1 MNLNGK
7 NKSIIKRVISCIVCF
22 AMILGMTPVTA
33 HAAEDTY
40 GYTIECCEG
49 EQCNINMGHTVD
61 GVTVN
66 ASPNVKYEYGTEDVN
81 VFFQADEGAVFSGI
95 VIKEDG
101 VEKKFIK
108 AAEVDNGYAVVKS
121 CSYTIPTTDFG
132 KNITIKVVN
141 WEHPFDNEYVVNYGT
156 EDNASIADN
165 GGYLEGGM
173 MCTFEVGSP
182 ITFTFTPPESS
193 EEDPCRV
200 IFSKNMADPVD
211 VASELVANGDGTYT
225 WTYAAEDAAG
235 FAIDVIWTEAE
246 ASIRDCWDYM
256 MAKDEAGEEYILV
269 DYSYGNGGTVTVN
282 ENDKIAKQGYDNNY
296 GMFIFEEEAVLELVV
311 TPVDG
316 GAINGIFINDE
327 EVDLSNPEL
336 FDEATGTLKV
346 AVDPSAEEPI
356 WILIDFASNGYSAG
370 YNEIAFDIS
379 YNGNHINS
387 WKEYE
392 FPEGEEAITLD
403 IRVMEDDATL
413 YGIKVNSDKN
423 GVYCIKPEDIADAET
438 EGLYHF
444 VIDDIDDFYHVEIF
458 DWTDENIIYD
468 GYFKVDYNLK
478 HDHESAER
486 GAVYVNDEL
495 INSVRQFYDDSS
507 INIDYKYTEG
517 ETIDF
522 VLVPPAGIDVKPE
535 KIAVCGFEEEY
546 EFVDTSLLVA
556 GEALEDGRTPYTF
569 SYTPDGGFKLG
580 IWWEEAQYDFDMCT
594 PDWDNGQYDVYYWV
608 NVGAEVLTIEDADE
622 TNNVVNQAQYREDG
636 KVVLNAA
643 TDLKITIP
651 ESYRDKVITI
661 HMNQSNVALDG
672 TDDRYDAENGVI
684 TWFVNPEGPT
694 DFRIDFEI
702 PGIFVNSEP
711 MEMTT
716 TMNGAE
722 VYSWEETPF
731 PEGTVTLGFKPNDGY
746 NLKGIRIRTAD
757 SPEYCVGFDEMEY
770 DEESGQYLY
779 VVPDTDI
786 RYEIS
791 TVFEEDNNWTTKGEY
806 VLYYEQSDDGYIT
819 FDGFDERIDSY
830 VIYDYDSENTDSFD
844 FIIHNP
850 EWMVEAPYKVAYQ
863 INGYERVEV
872 AAEDIVVVD
881 AENGL
886 YKYTFDMGEDAGK
899 GFKLWVYWTEEQYI
913 YEMLEP
919 GDEQSWIQC
928 FVSNGPVPNITANDG
943 EGDIAQYLA
952 YDNRCKVIY
961 NFNYNDNLCENEGD
975 YYSLFQ
981 IPLDENL
988 VVDRICIDG
997 WDEVSLDGNDERYNP
1012 ETKTLTLKIYNG
1024 EWRDVNIDYKFTG
1037 YNLWFDTNEYT
1048 VSVNGDSV
1056 DVDTEYSFGDATEYT
1071 FVFAPVD
1078 NGENTR
1084 VVYGIKIFT
1093 GEGESQTVSYIS
1105 AEDLTDEGDG
1115 AYSYTVTDTQEWY
1128 RFEIINWEGCV
1139 FDNQYKIGYDE
1150 AYNAIKIGDE
1160 GINPWENYSYADFTV
1175 NEDGTV
1181 TFAIDIYPQAN
1192 EEGIESPFG
1201 IIVDVNDWSRD
1212 QYYCNESEPSF
1223 VDNGDYYTFTYT
1235 MQDFCVG
1242 AGVTFMVYST
1252 SEEFNYETC
1261 VPYMDGQY
1269 QLDYDAN
1276 VENIGNVIS
1285 NVEYSDTGN
1294 EEDVAYFGHASYR
1307 DRGRIVLDREQTLT
1321 FTVTP
1326 EAGKIL
1332 EDVIVDGGSVMDS
1345 VTDNGD
1351 GTYTYSITVWNGYAP
1366 SIHFEFADGVGYK
1379 VYYNPEGTTIIAA
1392 LQDGTPVEPDVNYVY
1407 PEGTDSLTI
1416 NFIAQDGYNYTDD
1429 FSGIKVVQK
1438 NLETNEDIVTFVKKS
1453 ELDKVYDDNENELVG
1468 TYGYTINDTS
1478 VLTEIMVVDW
1488 KYPFDGEYVVH
1499 YDRGYDANITVSLG
1513 DAEYSDVEP
1522 GEINDYGTAEVISFK
1537 LTPPSDFDTSFVEN
1551 DSEEWKNQLKFY
1563 VTENENENLQRINY
1577 VENFTYDSS
1586 TNTFTMPMY
1595 LPENDRG
1602 MVFEV
1607 FWTSE
1612 EECYKTMEPNPDSY
1626 MSEYGIG
1633 YTGNSY
1639 GNVTVEQ
1646 SEVTLLE
1653 YQTFRDNG
1661 KVRTEIVEGVEPI
1674 VAVKITPDANSKLGD
1689 ICLGE
1694 DSLTSGGT
1702 TPITGCE
1709 GVSYDVASDTYTYMW
1724 NLNDGYLHI
1733 EFDEETEKTIGVSAT
1748 TKGTLTDVYVSG
1760 TAKNVDIVDVEI
1772 KDANLTVLASKTGV
1786 SVEDGKFTCEFTGLE
1801 LTHAKAYIVI
1811 VTDAS
1816 DNKNVPADFAEGF
1829 FNACNGHIYAY
1840 KCTDTI
1846 CAVCGDERTDAPGH
1860 RYTSDCDT
1868 TCNNCADGTGV
1879 REPLADHSYNN
1890 QCTDTVCTVCGIIRH
1905 DPPGHSYTSDCDTTC
1920 DVCTDGTGDRETSVE
1935 HSYNNQCTD
1944 TECIVCGDERTD
1956 APGHSY
1962 TSDCDAFC
1970 DVCTDGTGDREPLAD
1985 HSYSNQCTD
1994 TICIECG
2001 DERTEAPGHHYSY
2014 ICQTK
2019 CDNCTDGSGDRV
2031 AAAEHTY
2038 NNQCTD
2044 TECADCG
2051 EERVAPGHSTSGPC
2065 DEVCNECSGAL
2076 TPSGDHVY
2084 DGCEDT
2090 ICNVCSKVREAK
2102 EHKYTD
2108 CTDTT
2113 CDNDGCTVT
2122 REAEAEHKYTD
2133 CTDTTCDNEGC
2144 TVTRPAPGHTTDG
2157 LCDKKCN
2164 VCDASIDTI
2173 YDHTYSGCEDTD
2185 CDVCGETRTA
2195 GTHEYADC
2203 EATDC
2208 ENCEFG
2214 NRTAPGHKYT
2224 DCVDTSCDNDG
2235 CTYERTDAPGHDVDG
2250 DCDEKCDVCNGA
2262 LTPSAEHT
2270 YSGCEDTECDVC
2282 GKTRTALAHKYTDC
2296 DDTTCDNDGCDET
2309 RTALAH
2315 KYTDCADTTCNTC
2328 NKTRTA
2334 PGHSYAGQTWLKD
2347 ENSHWQ
2353 KCANCSATST
2363 KEAHKMVEQADGSS
2377 KCSVCGHIVECE
2389 EVPNVTVSYRTHIQ
2403 SFGWEKQFKTD
2414 GEMSG
2419 TSGKAKRLEGI
2430 EIKVASAEAGKDV
2443 DLGIQYT
2450 THCQSYG
2457 WLPWSADGDMNGTE
2471 GEAKRLEA
2479 IKIQL
2484 TGEDADEY
2492 DIYYRVH
2499 AQSYGWL
2506 GWASNGA
2513 AAGTAG
2519 LAKRLEGI
2527 QIVVVKKGETFD
2539 KNMEGIKSA
2548 DTRAYVA
2555 KDGSKDATVTGANTP
2570 NITYRTHVQKYG
2582 WQAWKYNGVM
2592 SGTSGE
2598 SKRLEGIE
2606 IKLTN
2611 QDCEGSIVYTTHVQK
2626 YGWQGEVDKPETWVT
2641 EGKMSGTSGEAKRL
2655 EAICIQL
2662 TGEMAEKY
2670 DVYYRVHAQTYGWL
2684 SWASNGAPAGTAGY
2698 AKRLEGIQIVIVP
2711 KGEKPSDTYQGVTST
2726 NPKSYIEK

>member
-1 MNLNGK
+1 M
-7 NKSIIKRVISCIVCF
+7 SIKAKYKTTIKRVICYIVAF
-22 AMILGMTPVTA
+22 AMIVGMAPVTA
-33 HAAEDTY
+33 HAEEETY

-49 EQCNINMGHTVD
+49 EGCNINMGHTVN
-61 GVTVN
+61 GVTENV
-66 ASPNVKYEYGTEDVN
+66 SPNVKYEYGTEDVN
-81 VFFQADEGAVFSGI
+81 VFFQADEGTSFSGI
-95 VIKEDG
+95 VIKEEG

-121 CSYTIPTTDFG
+121 CSYTIPTNDFG

-141 WEHPFDNEYVVNYGT
+141 WEHPFDYEYVVNYGT

-193 EEDPCRV
+193 DEAPYRV
-200 IFSKNMADPVD
+200 LFCKNMADPVD

-225 WTYAAEDAAG
+225 WTYAAEDATG
-235 FAIDVIWTEAE
+235 FAIDVIWTTAE
-246 ASIRDCWDYM
+246 ASIRECWDYM
-256 MAKDEAGEEYILV
+256 RAKDEAGEEYIVV

-327 EVDLSNPEL
+327 EVDLSNPEV
-336 FDEATGTLKV
+336 FNEETGTLKV
-346 AVDPSAEEPI
+346 AVDPSSQESI

-370 YNEIAFDIS
+370 YNESAFDIS

-403 IRVMEDDATL
+403 IRVMEDYATL
-413 YGIKVNSDKN
+413 YGIRVSSDKN

-444 VIDDIDDFYHVEIF
+444 VIDNFDDFCQIELI
-458 DWTDENIIYD
+458 DWEDSYLVYEGRY
-468 GYFKVDYNLK
+468 KVDYNLMY
-478 HDHESAER
+478 DSGDDAR
-486 GAVYVNDEL
+486 GVVNVGEEL
-495 INSVRQFYDDSS
+495 INSIRQSYDYPD
-507 INIDYKYTEG
+507 IQYDYKYTEG
-517 ETIDF
+517 EAIEF
-522 VLVPPAGIDVKPE
+522 VMVPPAGIEGKPY
-535 KIAVCGFEEEY
+535 KIAVRGFEQDY
-546 EFVDTSLLVA
+546 EDIDMNQVVA
-556 GEALEDGRTPYTF
+556 GEALEDGRIPYIF
-569 SYTPDGGFKLG
+569 SYTPQDAFGFNLG
-580 IWWEEAQYDFDMCT
+580 IWWEEAQYDFDMAY
-594 PDWDNGQYDVYYWV
+594 PEGEGQYEVYYWV
-608 NVGAEVLTIEDADE
+608 NLGADILSVEDSDG
-622 TNNVVNQAQYREDG
+622 TDNIVKQAKYREDG
-636 KVVLNAA
+636 KLVLDGDAE
-643 TDLKITIP
+643 LKVTIA
-651 ESYRDKVITI
+651 EEYRDKVTEIRLSGEGI
-661 HMNQSNVALDG
+661 ALDG
-672 TDDRYDAENGVI
+672 SDDRYDPEEGII
-684 TWFVNPEGPT
+684 TWCNSQDSTT
-694 DFRIDFEI
+694 DLGVDFMV
-702 PGIFVNSEP
+702 PGVYFDYDTV
-711 MEMTT
+711 EMDT
-716 TMNGAE
+716 TMNGVE
-722 VYSWEETPF
+722 VSSWEEKSF

-746 NLKGIRIRTAD
+746 DLKGIRIRTAD

-779 VVPDTDI
+779 VVTDTDI
-786 RYEIS
+786 RYEIC
-791 TVFEEDNNWTTKGEY
+791 TVSQGDNGWTTKGEY
-806 VLYYEQSDDGYIT
+806 VLYYEQSEDGYIT
-819 FDGFDERIDSY
+819 FDDSDEAIESY
-830 VIYDYDSENTDSFD
+830 IIYDYDSENTDSFD

-850 EWMVEAPYKVAYQ
+850 EWMAEAPYKVAFQ
-863 INGYERVEV
+863 INGYEQIEV
-872 AAEDIVVVD
+872 AAEDIVAVD

-886 YKYTFDMGEDAGK
+886 YSYTFDMGADAGK
-899 GFKLWVYWTEEQYI
+899 GFKVWVYWTEDQYNYEVFEPVEEQ
-913 YEMLEP
+913 
-919 GDEQSWIQC
+919 GKIQC
-928 FVSNGPVPNITANDG
+928 FVTNGPVPNVTANDG
-943 EGDIAQYLA
+943 EGIISEYAA
-952 YDNRCKVIY
+952 YNGNCKVIY
-961 NFNYNDNLCENEGD
+961 DFNYNESLYDNERED

-981 IPLDENL
+981 VQLETSGGVSRIYLDSSE
-988 VVDRICIDG
+988 
-997 WDEVSLDGNDERYNP
+997 EVALDGTDDRYNP
-1012 ETKTLTLKIYNG
+1012 ETKVLTLKIYNG
-1024 EWRDVNIDYKFTG
+1024 QFIDVNIEYKSVG
-1037 YNLWFDTNEYT
+1037 YSIGFNSDAYT
-1048 VSVNGDSV
+1048 VSVNDENMSP
-1056 DVDTEYSFGDATEYT
+1056 DTDFEFGNADEYK
-1071 FVFAPVD
+1071 FVFTPVD
-1078 NGENTR
+1078 RGEDTATL
-1084 VVYGIKIFT
+1084 YGIKLYT
-1093 GEGESQTVSYIS
+1093 GEGEDQTISYMS
-1105 AEDLTDEGDG
+1105 SEGLNDEGNG
-1115 AYSYTVTDTQEWY
+1115 AYSYTVTNTQEKY
-1128 RFEIINWEGCV
+1128 RFEIIDWEGCV
-1139 FDNQYKIGYDE
+1139 FDNQYKVGYDE
-1150 AYNAIKIGDE
+1150 AYNAIKIGNED
-1160 GINPWENYSYADFTV
+1160 ITPWENYSYADFTV

-1201 IIVDVNDWSRD
+1201 IIVDVNDWSRATH
-1212 QYYCNESEPSF
+1212 YCDEYEPAFKDNE
-1223 VDNGDYYTFTYT
+1223 DYYTFTYT
-1235 MQDFCVG
+1235 MQDFLVG
-1242 AGVTFMVYST
+1242 AGVTFMVCST

-1261 VPYMDGQY
+1261 VPQMEEQY

-1307 DRGRIVLDREQTLT
+1307 SCGRIVLDREQTLT

-1379 VYYNPEGTTIIAA
+1379 VSYNPEGTTIIAA
-1392 LQDGTPVEPDVNYVY
+1392 LLDGTPVEPDVNYVY
-1407 PEGTDSLTI
+1407 PEGTNRLTI

-1438 NLETNEDIVTFVKKS
+1438 DIINDTTTVTFVKAS
-1453 ELDKVYDDNENELVG
+1453 DLDKVYDDGENELVG
-1468 TYGYTINDTS
+1468 TYSYTIIDTS
-1478 VLTEIMVVDW
+1478 VLTEIIVVDW
-1488 KYPFDGEYVVH
+1488 PYPFDGEYVVN
-1499 YDRGYDANITVSLG
+1499 YDNGYDAKVRVNETT
-1513 DAEYSDVEP
+1513 ASDYVDIEP
-1522 GEINDYGTAEVISFK
+1522 GQIYTYDTSDDNYNIILE
-1537 LTPPSDFDTSFVEN
+1537 LTPPSDFDPSWVEN
-1551 DSEEWKNQLKFY
+1551 DSEAWKDQIKLY
-1563 VTENENENLQRINY
+1563 VTENENPDLQRANWVENLS
-1577 VENFTYDSS
+1577 YDANSG
-1586 TNTFTMPMY
+1586 TFSMGIPV
-1595 LPENDRG
+1595 PDSGRG
-1602 MVFEV
+1602 LVFEI
-1607 FWTSE
+1607 FWTGNE
-1612 EECYKTMEPNPDSY
+1612 EGYKTMEPNPDSY

-1639 GNVTVEQ
+1639 GTVTVEQ

-1661 KVRTEIVEGVEPI
+1661 KVRTEVVEGVEPI
-1674 VAVKITPDANSKLGD
+1674 VAVKITPNGNSKLGD

-1702 TPITGCE
+1702 TPITDCE
-1709 GVSYDVASDTYTYMW
+1709 GVSYDAATDTYTYMW

-1733 EFDEETEKTIGVSAT
+1733 EFDEETEKIIGVSAT

-1760 TAKNVDIVDVEI
+1760 IAKNVDIVDVEI
-1772 KDANLTVLASKTGV
+1772 KDANLNVLASKTGV

-1829 FNACNGHIYAY
+1829 FNACNGHRYAY
-1840 KCTDTI
+1840 ICTDTI

-1860 RYTSDCDT
+1860 R
-1868 TCNNCADGTGV
+1868 
-1879 REPLADHSYNN
+1879 
-1890 QCTDTVCTVCGIIRH
+1890 
-1905 DPPGHSYTSDCDTTC
+1905 
-1920 DVCTDGTGDRETSVE
+1920 
-1935 HSYNNQCTD
+1935 
-1944 TECIVCGDERTD
+1944 
-1956 APGHSY
+1956 Y

-2108 CTDTT
+2108 CMDAS
-2113 CDNDGCTVT
+2113 CDNDGCTFT
-2122 REAEAEHKYTD
+2122 REAATDHKYTD
-2133 CTDTTCDNEGC
+2133 CTDASCDNEGC
-2144 TVTRPAPGHTTDG
+2144 TVTRTAPGHTTDG

-2164 VCDASIDTI
+2164 VCDANIDTI
-2173 YDHTYSGCEDTD
+2173 YEHTYSGCEDTD

-2195 GTHEYADC
+2195 GKHEYADC
-2203 EATDC
+2203 AATAC
-2208 ENCEFG
+2208 ENCTFG

-2224 DCVDTSCDNDG
+2224 DCVDTTCDNDG
-2235 CTYERTDAPGHDVDG
+2235 CTFERTDAPGHDVDG
-2250 DCDEKCDVCNGA
+2250 DCDEKCDVCKA
-2262 LTPSAEHT
+2262 TLTPSKAHT
-2270 YSGCEDTECDVC
+2270 YAGCEDTECDVC
-2282 GKTRTALAHKYTDC
+2282 GNTRKALAHKYTDC
-2296 DDTTCDNDGCDET
+2296 DDTTCDNEGCDKT
-2309 RTALAH
+2309 RTALTH
-2315 KYTDCADTTCNTC
+2315 KYTNCVDTTCNTC

-2334 PGHSYAGQTWLKD
+2334 PGHAYEGQTWLKD
-2347 ENSHWQ
+2347 ANSHWQ
-2353 KCANCSATST
+2353 ECANCAATST
-2363 KEAHKMVEQADGSS
+2363 KEAHKMVEQEDGSS

-2430 EIKVASAEAGKDV
+2430 EIKVDSAETGKDV

-2506 GWASNGA
+2506 GWASNGD

-2539 KNMEGIKSA
+2539 KNMGDIESKDA
-2548 DTRAYVA
+2548 RAYVA
-2555 KDGSKDATVTGANTP
+2555 KDGSTDATVTGANTP

-2582 WQAWKYNGVM
+2582 WQAWKYNGAM

-2598 SKRLEGIE
+2598 AKRLEGIE

-2626 YGWQGEVDKPETWVT
+2626 YGWQGEVDKPDTWVK
-2641 EGKMSGTSGEAKRL
+2641 EGGMSGTSGEAKRL

-2711 KGEKPSDTYQGVTST
+2711 KGEKPADNYQGVTST
-2726 NPKSYIEK
+2726 NPKPYIEK

>member
-1 MNLNGK
+1 MGIRAKYK
-7 NKSIIKRVISCIVCF
+7 NTIKRVICYIVTF
-22 AMILGMTPVTA
+22 AMIVGMAPVTA
-33 HAAEDTY
+33 HAEEETY

-49 EQCNINMGHTVD
+49 EQCNINMGHTVN

-66 ASPNVKYEYGTEDVN
+66 ASPNVKYEYGTEAVE

-95 VIKEDG
+95 VIEEDG

-141 WEHPFDNEYVVNYGT
+141 WQHPFDNEYTVQYDFEG
-156 EDNASIADN
+156 NASVTDN
-165 GGYLEGGM
+165 GEYLEGGEIY
-173 MCTFEVGSP
+173 TFEVDSP

-193 EEDPCRV
+193 DEAPYRV
-200 IFSKNMADPVD
+200 LFCKNMADPVD
-211 VASELVANGDGTYT
+211 VARELVANGDGTYT
-225 WTYAAEDAAG
+225 WTYAAEDATG
-235 FAIDVIWTEAE
+235 FVLDVIWTEAA
-246 ASIRDCWDYM
+246 ASIRDCWDYAD
-256 MAKDEAGEEYILV
+256 AKFQAGEEFAVV
-269 DYSYGNGGTVTVN
+269 DYSYDNGGTVVAK
-282 ENDKIAKQGYDNNY
+282 ENDKIAIQGHDDKY
-296 GMFIFEEEAVLELVV
+296 GMFIFEEAAVLELVV

-316 GAINGIFINDE
+316 GAINGIFVNDE
-327 EVDLSNPEL
+327 EVDLSKPEV
-336 FDEATGTLKV
+336 FDGETGTLKV
-346 AVDPSAEEPI
+346 AVDPSVDETI
-356 WILIDFASNGYSAG
+356 WIQIDFASNGYSAG
-370 YNEIAFDIS
+370 YSESAFDIS
-379 YNGNHINS
+379 YDGNHVNS
-387 WKEYE
+387 WEEYE
-392 FPEGEEAITLD
+392 FPEGEESITLD
-403 IRVMEDDATL
+403 IRVMEEYATL
-413 YGIKVNSDKN
+413 YGIRVSSDKN
-423 GVYCIKPEDIADAET
+423 GAYCIKPEDIADAET

-444 VIDDIDDFYHVEIF
+444 VIDDFDDFCQIELI
-458 DWTDENIIYD
+458 DWEDSSLVYEGRY
-468 GYFKVDYNLK
+468 KVDYNLMY
-478 HDHESAER
+478 DSGDDAR
-486 GAVYVNDEL
+486 GAVYVGEEL
-495 INSVRQFYDDSS
+495 INSIRQSYDNPD
-507 INIDYKYTEG
+507 IQCDYKYTEG
-517 ETIDF
+517 EAIEF
-522 VLVPPAGIDVKPE
+522 IMVPPVGVEGKPE
-535 KIAVCGFEEEY
+535 KVGICGFEEEY

-580 IWWEEAQYDFDMCT
+580 IWWEEAQYDFDMCYPT
-594 PDWDNGQYDVYYWV
+594 EEGQYEVNYWV
-608 NVGAEVLTIEDADE
+608 NAGADVLTIEDADE
-622 TNNVVNQAQYREDG
+622 TNNIVNQAQYREDG
-636 KVVLNAA
+636 KVVLNAT

-651 ESYRDKVITI
+651 KSYRDKVIAI
-661 HMNQSNVALDG
+661 RMNQSNVALDG

-694 DFRIDFEI
+694 DFGIDFVI
-702 PGIFVNSEP
+702 PGIRVNTSSE
-711 MEMTT
+711 EVTT
-716 TMNGAE
+716 TMNGVVVEAFE
-722 VYSWEETPF
+722 DISF
-731 PEGTVTLGFKPNDGY
+731 PEETVTLGFTPNAGY
-746 NLKGIRIRTAD
+746 EGMKGISVRSEGIP
-757 SPEYCVGFDEMEY
+757 SYCVGIDEMTYNEETGEY
-770 DEESGQYLY
+770 QY
-779 VVPDTDI
+779 VITDTSR
-786 RYEIS
+786 RYEIE
-791 TVFEEDNNWTTKGEY
+791 VLYNNNGTEWTFNGEY
-806 VLYYEQSDDGYIT
+806 ALYYDDADGAYIKL
-819 FDGFDERIDSY
+819 D
-830 VIYDYDSENTDSFD
+830 DSEEYLPAYTILNYETEITSSFD
-844 FIIHNP
+844 FVINNP
-850 EWMVEAPYKVAYQ
+850 EGKTDAPYKICYQ
-863 INGYERVEV
+863 INGYDQVEV
-872 AAEDIVVVD
+872 DAEDIVAVED
-881 AENGL
+881 EEGL
-886 YKYTFDMGEDAGK
+886 YSYTFDMGQDAGK
-899 GFKLWVYWTEEQYI
+899 GFKLWVYWTEEEYNF
-913 YEMLEP
+913 EMFGP
-919 GDEQSWIQC
+919 GQEQAQIFCS
-928 FVSNGPVPNITANDG
+928 VSNGPVPTINAIDG
-943 EGDIAQYLA
+943 SIAGWSEYKNRSKTIYDIISTEEGVV
-952 YDNRCKVIY
+952 N
-961 NFNYNDNLCENEGD
+961 
-975 YYSLFQ
+975 STFQ
-981 IPLDENL
+981 IPLEAGL
-988 VVDRICIDG
+988 A
-997 WDEVSLDGNDERYNP
+997 VSGIQINGNYIALDGTDVRYDPASNAI
-1012 ETKTLTLKIYNG
+1012 TLTLCG
-1024 EWRDVNIDYKFTG
+1024 EWCDVHIEYKVTG
-1037 YNLWFDTNEYT
+1037 YIAGFDESAFA
-1048 VSVNGDSV
+1048 VSVNGEAMNSDA
-1056 DVDTEYSFGDATEYT
+1056 DYSFGDATEYK
-1071 FVFAPVD
+1071 FVFAPID
-1078 NGENTR
+1078 NGEETR
-1084 VVYGIKIFT
+1084 NVYGIKLFI
-1093 GEGESQTVSYIS
+1093 GEGENQTISYIE
-1105 AEDLTDEGDG
+1105 AADLSIEGDG
-1115 AYSYTVTDTQEWY
+1115 AFSYTVTDTSDRY
-1128 RFEIINWEGCV
+1128 RFEIIEWEGCV
-1139 FDNQYKIGYDE
+1139 FDSQYKVGYDE
-1150 AYNAIKIGDE
+1150 EYMDVELDGDKVT
-1160 GINPWENYSYADFTV
+1160 PWQNYDYTV
-1175 NEDGTV
+1175 NGDGTA
-1181 TFAIDIYPQAN
+1181 TFTFDICPTEDDDDGAPY
-1192 EEGIESPFG
+1192 GV
-1201 IIVDVNDWSRD
+1201 IVEVNDWSRAAL
-1212 QYYCNESEPSF
+1212 YCDEYEPSF

-1235 MQDFCVG
+1235 MDEYMAG
-1242 AGVTFMVYST
+1242 AGVFFRVCGTAD
-1252 SEEFNYETC
+1252 EFFYENC
-1261 VPYMDGQY
+1261 VPNNDDEY
-1269 QLDYDAN
+1269 QINYNAN
-1276 VENIGNVIS
+1276 VDNLGSVVNPSFS
-1285 NVEYSDTGN
+1285 NTDTDSGVFYN
-1294 EEDVAYFGHASYR
+1294 WATYR
-1307 DRGRIVLDREQTLT
+1307 CDGRIVSNTEQTLT
-1321 FTVTP
+1321 FTISPTDGKQLIDVVVD
-1326 EAGKIL
+1326 EA
-1332 EDVIVDGGSVMDS
+1332 SVMDS
-1345 VTDNGD
+1345 VEENVDEFGNTI
-1351 GTYTYSITVWNGYAP
+1351 YTYSIDVAKGYEP
-1366 SIHFEFADGVGYK
+1366 FIHFEFGDAAGYK
-1379 VYYNPEGTTIIAA
+1379 VSYNPEGTSIIAA
-1392 LQDGTPVEPDVNYVY
+1392 HLDGTAINSGELYGY
-1407 PEGTDSLTI
+1407 SEGINSVTI
-1416 NFIAQDGYNYTDD
+1416 NFIAQGDYNYEEQ
-1429 FSGIKVVQK
+1429 FSGIKVVEK
-1438 NLETNEDIVTFVKKS
+1438 DLINDTATVTFIKAS
-1453 ELDKVYDDNENELVG
+1453 YLDKVYDDGGNEVVG
-1468 TYGYTINDTS
+1468 AYSYTINNTN
-1478 VLTEIMVVDW
+1478 VLTEIIVVDW
-1488 KYPFDGEYVVH
+1488 VYPFDGEYKVD
-1499 YDRGYDANITVSLG
+1499 YDNGYDALVRMLEDGAADYVSVTSGEVYSYDATAVDTNIIM
-1513 DAEYSDVEP
+1513 E
-1522 GEINDYGTAEVISFK
+1522 
-1537 LTPPSDFDTSFVEN
+1537 LTPPSDFDPAYLEDEAWRDQIRV
-1551 DSEEWKNQLKFY
+1551 Y
-1563 VTENENENLQRINY
+1563 VTENENEGLQRVNWA
-1577 VENFTYDSS
+1577 ENLSYDSS
-1586 TNTFTMPMY
+1586 LGTFTMGIPV
-1595 LPENDRG
+1595 PTSGRG
-1602 MVFEV
+1602 LVFEV
-1607 FWTSE
+1607 YWTEAE
-1612 EECYKTMEPNPDSY
+1612 ESFMTMWPDPESSY
-1626 MSEYGIG
+1626 GEYGIG

-1639 GNVTVEQ
+1639 GTVTVEQ

-1653 YQTFRDNG
+1653 HQTFRDNG

-1674 VAVKITPDANSKLGD
+1674 VAVKITPNGNSKLGD
-1689 ICLGE
+1689 ICLG
-1694 DSLTSGGT
+1694 DYSFTSGGT
-1702 TPITGCE
+1702 PITECE
-1709 GVSYDVASDTYTYMW
+1709 GVSYDAASDTYTYMW

-1772 KDANLTVLASKTGV
+1772 KDANLNVLASKTGV

-1816 DNKNVPADFAEGF
+1816 DNKNDPADFAEGF
-1829 FNACNGHIYAY
+1829 FNACNGHRYAY

-1846 CAVCGDERTDAPGH
+1846 CAVCGEERVAPGH
-1860 RYTSDCDT
+1860 SYTSDCDT

-1890 QCTDTVCTVCGIIRH
+1890 QCTDTVCTVCGIIRR

-1920 DVCTDGTGDRETSVE
+1920 NVCTDGTGDRETSVE

-1944 TECIVCGDERTD
+1944 TICTVCGDERTD
-1956 APGHSY
+1956 APDHSY

-2001 DERTEAPGHHYSY
+2001 DERTEAPGHQYSY
-2014 ICQTK
+2014 ACQTK

-2031 AAAEHTY
+2031 SAAEHTY

-2108 CTDTT
+2108 CTDTS

-2122 REAEAEHKYTD
+2122 REAEADHKYTD
-2133 CTDTTCDNEGC
+2133 CTDTTCDNDGC
-2144 TVTRPAPGHTTDG
+2144 TVTRTAPGHQTDG

-2195 GTHEYADC
+2195 GKHEYADC
-2203 EATDC
+2203 TATAC
-2208 ENCEFG
+2208 ENCTFG
-2214 NRTAPGHKYT
+2214 DRTAPGHKYT
-2224 DCVDTSCDNDG
+2224 DCVDTTCDNDG
-2235 CTYERTDAPGHDVDG
+2235 CTFERTDAPGHEIDG

-2282 GKTRTALAHKYTDC
+2282 GKTRTALAHKFTDC

-2353 KCANCSATST
+2353 KCANCAATST
-2363 KEAHKMVEQADGSS
+2363 KEAHKMVEQEDGSS
-2377 KCSVCGHIVECE
+2377 KCSVCGHFVECQE
-2389 EVPNVTVSYRTHIQ
+2389 APKVTVSYRTHIQ

-2506 GWASNGA
+2506 GWASNGS

-2527 QIVVVKKGETFD
+2527 QIVIVKKGESFD

-2555 KDGSKDATVTGANTP
+2555 KDGSKDATVSGATTP

-2582 WQAWKYNGVM
+2582 WQAWKYNGAM

-2626 YGWQGEVDKPETWVT
+2626 YGWQGEVDKPETWVK
-2641 EGKMSGTSGEAKRL
+2641 EGGMSGTSGEAKRL
-2655 EAICIQL
+2655 EAICIKL

-2684 SWASNGAPAGTAGY
+2684 GWASNGAPSGTAGY

-2711 KGEKPSDTYQGVTST
+2711 KGEKPADNYQGVTST
-2726 NPKSYIEK
+2726 NPKPYIEK